1 MNAPND
7 NAAAKRLRE
16 WWASPPRS
24 GMQRLINP
32 WEYRHLR
39 VFGVT
44 RFAGGSVAAAAGVVC
59 LSCAVYGWAAFF
71 LVLGALNLAGG
82 CWYITIARSA
92 PPRAYSATSRPSW
105 RSSATKPATNLI
117 WASVFGLLAQSPKPQ
132 RQVRFLGPPSRC
144 RPGFGRVCGRNRGL
158 VGLRL
163 DPPQSAPLTSWSD
176 AGPIASGGPKP
187 CWRPA
192 RSAPFLLSSG
202 DE

>member
-82 CWYITIARSA
+82 YWYITIARSA

-117 WASVFGLLAQSPKPQ
+117 WASVFGLLAVSKTATPGSIPGSPVAMPAGF
-132 RQVRFLGPPSRC
+132 RARLRPES
-144 RPGFGRVCGRNRGL
+144 RPGGL
-158 VGLRL
+158 
-163 DPPQSAPLTSWSD
+163 
-176 AGPIASGGPKP
+176 AG
-187 CWRPA
+187 
-192 RSAPFLLSSG
+192 
-202 DE
+202 